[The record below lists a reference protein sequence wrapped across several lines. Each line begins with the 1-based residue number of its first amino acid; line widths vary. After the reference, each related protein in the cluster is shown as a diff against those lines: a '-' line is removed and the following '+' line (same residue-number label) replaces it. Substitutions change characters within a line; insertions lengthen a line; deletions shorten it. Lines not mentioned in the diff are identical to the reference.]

1 MHCSTEFFPAYSGAV
16 FSFILE
22 KSTDY
27 RQIAHDHACQIQLE
41 NQQPRY
47 LARTIN
53 SGNFVHSC
61 KYDFRKYWGSKR
73 KRTNPM
79 ISRSR
84 YLQPWSI
91 SKWAHDQILL
101 HRKGWDSNVP
111 TKSAGAFSQ
120 LQNLLIGTNTIE
132 RKSGHTVLIKNAG
145 RIEVPVRGIGLRH
158 TKTTSVPLC
167 SGEFFLLLL
176 ICLYA
181 APFHLDRRK
190 CGAATSPQFLIYFYF
205 FNFKMFA

>member
-1 MHCSTEFFPAYSGAV
+1 MHCSTAVFSAYSGAV

-101 HRKGWDSNVP
+101 DRHWWDSNSP
-111 TKSAGAFSQ
+111 IKSACAFLQ
-120 LQNLLIGTNTIE
+120 LQKLLKGTNSII
-132 RKSGHTVLIKNAG
+132 RKSGHSVLTKNAG
-145 RIEVPVRGIGLRH
+145 RNSS
-158 TKTTSVPLC
+158 K
-167 SGEFFLLLL
+167 FLFVELVFV
-176 ICLYA
+176 IPRQY
-181 APFHLDRRK
+181 
-190 CGAATSPQFLIYFYF
+190 
-205 FNFKMFA
+205 

>member
-1 MHCSTEFFPAYSGAV
+1 MSTKRWQPGQTKFKSVWNSLKYGVFFACRAV
-16 FSFILE
+16 VLSFILK

-101 HRKGWDSNVP
+101 HRKWWDSNVP
-111 TKSAGAFSQ
+111 TKRAREFSQ
-120 LQNLLIGTNTIE
+120 LQNLLIGTHRVQVGTYCAH
-132 RKSGHTVLIKNAG
+132 K
-145 RIEVPVRGIGLRH
+145 
-158 TKTTSVPLC
+158 
-167 SGEFFLLLL
+167 
-176 ICLYA
+176 
-181 APFHLDRRK
+181 K
-190 CGAATSPQFLIYFYF
+190 CGANRSSCSWDWSSSY
-205 FNFKMFA
+205 

>member
-1 MHCSTEFFPAYSGAV
+1 MHCSTAFFSAYSGAV

-61 KYDFRKYWGSKR
+61 KYDFRKYLGSKR

-84 YLQPWSI
+84 YLQPGSRGLFLNELTTRSCCI
-91 SKWAHDQILL
+91 ENGEIPMYQQKCSLIFTTSESFNRPKQHRAYILC
-101 HRKGWDSNVP
+101 S
-111 TKSAGAFSQ
+111 T
-120 LQNLLIGTNTIE
+120 
-132 RKSGHTVLIKNAG
+132 KNAG
-145 RIEVPVRGIGLRH
+145 RKSSKFLFVGLVFVIPR
-158 TKTTSVPLC
+158 P
-167 SGEFFLLLL
+167 
-176 ICLYA
+176 Y
-181 APFHLDRRK
+181 
-190 CGAATSPQFLIYFYF
+190 
-205 FNFKMFA
+205 